1 MASYKRNADLNRDAL
16 FGPSPGGGASRSK
29 NRTTNSA
36 TQPNQQQQHPPVS
49 SSLDT
54 ARASNIALTTKGTT
68 VSATGPR
75 RTNHVSRTLTG
86 AAKVEKMKEA
96 EKYRKKAK
104 EALSKTLFSSPD
116 PIAGAMF
123 YNRAAEAYKL
133 CGENRLER
141 LHRIASGDCQLG
153 HGAFS
158 TAAQEY
164 VRAAELSEISDET
177 PGRKRAEC
185 NKLYSDAAKAWKEA
199 GEMGRS
205 GECMLKS
212 AFSLLIGTG
221 DNEDEDIVIGG
232 KRLLSMNNQVKDA
245 IETAIESHVP
255 DPLNR
260 YKHFRQTGLSAF
272 VDPDKDEQT
281 EGENAVM
288 DEETLMEMCRSHMVT
303 KSYTNETLFQAVVKF
318 VEYGEYKS
326 ALYAA
331 GAVTAILEE
340 SGFATISLSRA
351 YCVETILA
359 LAMGDV
365 ITADKYFLEVH
376 LQKNSYLTSRECKLA
391 EDLIRA
397 VKMRDVDDLEMARD
411 PNGENKAA
419 LANLDSSIRLLVA
432 TLRISGAAK
441 KAAKPVP
448 KPTHVP
454 SLTTAPPPSLSVGTA
469 EAETPQTTGNN
480 VHDELDNLMND
491 MGLGDDE
498 DNDDDFDDD
507 ELDLR

>member
-1 MASYKRNADLNRDAL
+1 
-16 FGPSPGGGASRSK
+16 
-29 NRTTNSA
+29 
-36 TQPNQQQQHPPVS
+36 
-49 SSLDT
+49 
-54 ARASNIALTTKGTT
+54 
-68 VSATGPR
+68 
-75 RTNHVSRTLTG
+75 
-86 AAKVEKMKEA
+86 MKEA
-96 EKYRKKAK
+96 EGYRKKAK
-104 EALSKTLFSSPD
+104 NALTKTLFSSPD

-164 VRAAELSEISDET
+164 MRAAELSEMSEET
-177 PGRKRAEC
+177 QGRKRAEC
-185 NKLYSDAAKAWKEA
+185 SKLYGDAAKAWKEA
-199 GEMGRS
+199 GDLGRS
-205 GECMLKS
+205 GECMLKR

-221 DNEDEDIVIGG
+221 ENEDEDIVIGG
-232 KRLLSMNNQVKDA
+232 KRLLSMSDQVKEA
-245 IETAIESHVP
+245 IEVAIESHVP

-260 YKHFRQTGLSAF
+260 YKDFRQTGISAF
-272 VDPDKDEQT
+272 VDPEAAEKDV
-281 EGENAVM
+281 GEEAGM
-288 DEETLMEMCRSHMVT
+288 DEETLMEMCRSHMIT
-303 KSYTNETLFQAVVKF
+303 KSYANETLFGAVVKF
-318 VEYGEYKS
+318 VEYGEYKC

-331 GAVTAILEE
+331 GAITAILED
-340 SGFATISLSRA
+340 SGFATITLSRS

-359 LAMGDV
+359 LAMGDI

-376 LQKNSYLTSRECKLA
+376 LQKNSYLTSRECKLS

-432 TLRISGAAK
+432 NLRISGAAK
-441 KAAKPVP
+441 KSAISKKV
-448 KPTHVP
+448 
-454 SLTTAPPPSLSVGTA
+454 PPPSTAATATAPSLSTAAA
-469 EAETPQTTGNN
+469 EAEEPKINGTDVQN
-480 VHDELDNLMND
+480 ELDNLMND
-491 MGLGDDE
+491 MGLGDD
-498 DNDDDFDDD
+498 DDDGDDFDDDDD

>member
-1 MASYKRNADLNRDAL
+1 
-16 FGPSPGGGASRSK
+16 
-29 NRTTNSA
+29 
-36 TQPNQQQQHPPVS
+36 
-49 SSLDT
+49 
-54 ARASNIALTTKGTT
+54 
-68 VSATGPR
+68 
-75 RTNHVSRTLTG
+75 
-86 AAKVEKMKEA
+86 MKEA
-96 EKYRKKAK
+96 EDYRKKAK
-104 EALSKTLFSSPD
+104 NALSKTMFSSPD

-164 VRAAELSEISDET
+164 TRAAELSEMSDET
-177 PGRKRAEC
+177 QGRKRAEC

-199 GEMGRS
+199 GDMGRS

-221 DNEDEDIVIGG
+221 ENEDEDIVIGG
-232 KRLLSMNNQVKDA
+232 KRLLSMSKQVKEA
-245 IETAIESHVP
+245 IEVAIESHVP

-260 YKHFRQTGLSAF
+260 YKDFRQTGVSAF
-272 VDPDKDEQT
+272 VDPEPAEQG
-281 EGENAVM
+281 EGENTGM

-303 KSYTNETLFQAVVKF
+303 KSYANETLFSAVAKF
-318 VEYGEYKS
+318 AEYGEYKS

-331 GAVTAILEE
+331 GAVTAILED

-397 VKMRDVDDLEMARD
+397 VKIRDVDDLEMARD

-419 LANLDSSIRLLVA
+419 LANLDTNIRLLVA
-432 TLRISGAAK
+432 SLRISGAAK
-441 KAAKPVP
+441 KSTKSMKSVPV
-448 KPTHVP
+448 
-454 SLTTAPPPSLSVGTA
+454 TTAPTAPPSSLPAVTA
-469 EAETPQTTGNN
+469 EAEAPKINN
-480 VHDELDNLMND
+480 DDVHNELDDLMND
-491 MGLGDDE
+491 MGLGDD
-498 DNDDDFDDD
+498 DDDFDDDDDDD